1 VDSAGCMVM
10 SVDYRLA
17 PEHPFPAAVEDAF
30 AAVRWVAGNA
40 EEIAADPS
48 RIAVAGDSAGG
59 NLATVVCLLARE
71 VGSPKIVFQLL
82 VVPVTEY
89 LPDNASYRENGDG
102 YYLTRGFME
111 WFFELYKPDPTDWRA
126 FPATA
131 ASLAGLPPALVLTA
145 EFDPLRDEGE
155 AYAGRLEAAGVP
167 VTLHRFNGTIHQFF
181 VMSEFLPQGKDP
193 MVLAAEHL
201 RLAFERAYATA
212 R

>member
-1 VDSAGCMVM
+1 VSC
-10 SVDYRLA
+10 
-17 PEHPFPAAVEDAF
+17 
-30 AAVRWVAGNA
+30 NA
-40 EEIAADPS
+40 EEIAADAS

-59 NLATVVCLLARE
+59 NLATVTCLLARDA
-71 VGSPKIVFQLL
+71 GGPKIALQLL

-126 FPATA
+126 FPAVA
-131 ASLAGLPPALVLTA
+131 LSLAGLPPALVLTA

-155 AYAGRLEAAGVP
+155 AYAQRLEAEGVP
-167 VTLHRFNGTIHQFF
+167 VTLRRFNETIHQFF
-181 VMSEFLPQGKDP
+181 VMSEFLPQGKDA

-201 RLAFERAYATA
+201 RAVFDRAYATA